1 MTANTV
7 EDLYELSPLQQGM
20 LFHTLSAPADRE
32 MYVAQRGYDLHGRL
46 DAEAL
51 AKAWR
56 DVVARHPA
64 LRTTYHWE
72 GLEKPLQVVHRDV
85 AVDLEMLDWRD
96 VAGAEQRERLDRAMA
111 DDRAAGFDLAR
122 APLMRLTLVRL
133 GDQRFHFVWTHHM
146 ILLDGWSVPLVVREI
161 MLRYAELTG
170 GGVAPGGALRPAPP
184 YRDYI
189 AWLQSQDQAAAER
202 YWRTAL
208 TEAPAASSLA
218 RGCAATAGPV
228 EVEEVRLTAGH
239 TAALKELAARHRVT
253 LNTVVQACWGLV
265 LARHAG
271 TEDAVFGMTT
281 SGRPPGL
288 PGVEG
293 MVGLFINT
301 LPLRV
306 TAPRDGTPVGDW
318 LAQTQQRQSAAR
330 QFEYSSLPQI
340 RRWSGAPQGRPL
352 FDSIVV
358 FESYPVPAEV
368 RQAIGDLRI
377 STDTSVER
385 TSEPLTVVASAE
397 PDLTIRLLHHADRFD
412 PGLIPAV
419 ARQLRTALEHLI
431 RHPDGAAGDI
441 ALITADEYVRESAA
455 WNTTRRGYPGAA
467 TLHGLVAEQ
476 ARRTPGALAVWSH
489 DGSETYAGLDA
500 RAERRAAAL
509 RARGAGPGSIVAV
522 SGARSVELVVS
533 LLAVLK
539 AGAAYLPLDPRLP
552 AGRMRLMLDD
562 SGAVLVLADRELPV
576 EHPTLPM
583 RDADA
588 PAGAPAAASDDP
600 AYVIYT
606 SGSTGTPKGVP
617 ITHRQIRNRLLWM
630 QETFGLT
637 ADDRVLQKTPYD
649 FDVSVWEFFWPLIT
663 GARLVLAAPD
673 GQRDPAY
680 LVRTIAEQR
689 VSTVH
694 FVPSMLRHF
703 LDEPGAGG
711 TTRLRRVFCSGEA
724 LTADLRDRIRRELPG
739 AQLHNLYGPTE
750 ATVDVTWWDCARD
763 APEGVVP
770 IGFPVAN
777 TGIHVLDHRSRP
789 VPVGVP
795 GELCI
800 GGVQVTT
807 GYLNRP
813 GLNRAAFVD
822 GPPGAGRLYRSG
834 DLARRLPGGEL
845 EYLGRL
851 DHQVKIRGLRIEPGE
866 IEHALRE
873 HPRVEDTAVVAYAAD
888 GDDTRLAGYVVLAD
902 PPPAV
907 ADLRAHLA
915 ARLPAHLVPAVFV
928 PLDALPLSANG
939 KLDRAALP
947 APRQQTAPVRG
958 PGPLSPAE
966 ARIAAVFAD
975 VLGST
980 PVDAEDSFFDLGG
993 DSFQAIRAVRDI
1005 PGAGV
1010 AMLLQHPT
1018 PRALAAALADPGHA
1032 TERMLVPLTPGR
1044 GAALR
1049 TLVCVPYGGGHA
1061 IAFRPLAERLPET
1074 TAVHAVRL
1082 PGRDTGEEELQPLE
1096 TVAQAVTREILDGVE
1111 GPLALYGHCIGV
1123 ALTTRI
1129 AQLLQEV
1136 GRPVDRVLLGGSFP
1150 FPTRKVLGFELIRLV
1165 PFRRRESDERIL
1177 RYLQSLGGF
1186 EDIVDA
1192 AELTRVMAAFR
1203 HDGQAAGRWFTAQH
1217 DGGTVRLD
1225 APITFVAGDADPE
1238 TRHFRRRFREW
1249 ERFSRSVDLAVVP
1262 RGGHY
1267 FVKHQAAELAA
1278 IVEQAW

>member
-7 EDLYELSPLQQGM
+7 EDIYELSPLQQGM
-20 LFHTLSAPADRE
+20 LFHSLSAPDDRE

-64 LRTTYHWE
+64 LRTTYHWQ
-72 GLEKPLQVVHRDV
+72 GLEKPLQVVHRD
-85 AVDLEMLDWRD
+85 ATVDLEVLDWRD
-96 VAGAEQRERLDRAMA
+96 VPGPEQRERLDRAMA
-111 DDRAAGFDLAR
+111 DDRAAGFDLAQ

-133 GDQRFHFVWTHHM
+133 AEERFHFVWTHHM

-161 MLRYAELTG
+161 MLRYAELTA
-170 GGVAPGGALRPAPP
+170 GGVPSGAALRPAPP

-189 AWLQSQDQAAAER
+189 AWLQTQDQAAAER

-208 TEAPAASSLA
+208 AGAPTANALAGGNAS
-218 RGCAATAGPV
+218 AATVA
-228 EVEEVRLTAGH
+228 VEEIKLSAAD

-253 LNTVVQACWGLV
+253 LNTVVQACWALV
-265 LARHAG
+265 LARHTG
-271 TEDAVFGMTT
+271 GEEAVFGMTT
-281 SGRPPGL
+281 SGRPPAL

-293 MVGLFINT
+293 MIGLFINT

-306 TAPRDGTPVGDW
+306 TVPRDGTPVGAW

-330 QFEYSSLPQI
+330 EYEYSSLPQI
-340 RRWSGAPQGRPL
+340 RCWSGAPQGRPL

-368 RQAIGDLRI
+368 RQAVGDLKI
-377 STDTSVER
+377 STGISVER

-397 PDLTIRLLHHADRFD
+397 PDLTIRLLHHTDRFH

-419 ARQLRTALEHLI
+419 ARQLCTALEHLVG
-431 RHPDGAAGDI
+431 HPDGAVDDI
-441 ALITADEYVRESAA
+441 VLVTPDDYARGSAA
-455 WNTTRRGYPGAA
+455 WNDTRREYPGAA
-467 TLHGLVAEQ
+467 TLHGLVTDQVA
-476 ARRTPGALAVWSH
+476 RTPGAVAVWS
-489 DGSETYAGLDA
+489 DGEEETYAGLDA

-522 SGARSVELVVS
+522 SAERSLDLVVS

-562 SGAVLVLADRELPV
+562 SGAALVLADRDLPV
-576 EHPTLPM
+576 EHPTLLM

-588 PAGAPAAASDDP
+588 PVAGAPPTVSGDDL

-617 ITHRQIRNRLLWM
+617 IAHRQIRNRLLWM

-637 ADDRVLQKTPYD
+637 PDDRVLQKTPYD
-649 FDVSVWEFFWPLIT
+649 FDVSLWEFFWPLIT

-673 GQRDPAY
+673 GHRDPAY
-680 LVRTIAEQR
+680 LVRTIAEQEIT
-689 VSTVH
+689 TVH

-703 LDEPGAGG
+703 LDEPGAGASG
-711 TTRLRRVFCSGEA
+711 RLRRVFCSGEA
-724 LTADLRDRIRRELPG
+724 LPADLRDRVHRDLPAAG
-739 AQLHNLYGPTE
+739 LHNLYGPTE

-763 APEGVVP
+763 APDGVVP

-777 TGIHVLDHRSRP
+777 TEIHVLDHRSRP

-800 GGVQVTT
+800 GGVQVTA
-807 GYLNRP
+807 GYLHRP
-813 GLNRAAFVD
+813 ELNRAAFVD
-822 GPPGAGRLYRSG
+822 GPRRLYRSG
-834 DLARRLPGGEL
+834 DLVRRLPDGAL

-873 HPRVEDTAVVAYAAD
+873 HPQVEAAAVVAYAAD
-888 GDDTRLAGYVVLAD
+888 GGDTRLAGYVVPAD
-902 PPPAV
+902 PGPA
-907 ADLRAHLA
+907 AGDLRAHLA

-947 APRQQTAPVRG
+947 APQATTTAPARG
-958 PGPLSPAE
+958 GGPLSPAE

-975 VLGST
+975 VLGSG
-980 PVDAEDSFFDLGG
+980 PVDAEDNFFDLGG
-993 DSFQAIRAVRDI
+993 DSFQAIRAVREI

-1010 AMLLQHPT
+1010 AMLLQHPS
-1018 PRALAAALADPGHA
+1018 PRTLAAALADPARGPGDL
-1032 TERMLVPLTPGR
+1032 LVPLTPRR

-1049 TLVCVPYGGGHA
+1049 TLICVPYGGGHP
-1061 IAFRPLAERLPET
+1061 IVFRALAERLPET
-1074 TAVHAVRL
+1074 TAVRAVRL
-1082 PGRDTGEEELQPLE
+1082 PGRDAGDQELQPLE
-1096 TVAQAVTREILDGVE
+1096 TVARGVVREILDGVD

-1129 AQLLQEV
+1129 AQLLQEA
-1136 GRPVDRVLLGGSFP
+1136 GRPVDRVFLGGSFP

-1165 PFRRRESDERIL
+1165 PFRRRESDEQLL

-1186 EDIVDA
+1186 EDVVDA
-1192 AELTRVMAAFR
+1192 GELTRVMAAFR
-1203 HDGQAAGRWFTAQH
+1203 HDGQGAGRWFTAQY
-1217 DGGTVRLD
+1217 DEDTVRLD

-1262 RGGHY
+1262 GGGHY
-1267 FVKHQAAELAA
+1267 FVKHHAAELAA
-1278 IVEQAW
+1278 IVEHAW